1 VVAGAFRAHCGRK
14 TPDHFVGS
22 GLASRRMQARQREQS
37 CGLLWLLRYW
47 RKPQTH
53 KHAVPV
59 PHKCCS
65 SAVDLAAWGNQ
76 KKSQNYCCVVNWVL
90 LSRGTV
96 VLSLEGTDEHLVY
109 RPRLVFIPPAPGMS
123 HLQSTLWTSLAVCEC
138 LFSTRRVSI
147 LVLGPI
153 LTKWNKNWNKFELR
167 LDNFTPIFIP
177 TFGGPKYSRAC
188 LPSVSRFNRQV

>member
-1 VVAGAFRAHCGRK
+1 MDRGAWTWRGLFLSSQVGACSSVCVCAKSSCAVFAGCNARVRQCIFRLRNVKVVVQPAVCVVAGAFRAHCGRK

-96 VLSLEGTDEHLVY
+96 VLSLEGTDEHLLY

-123 HLQSTLWTSLAVCEC
+123 HLQSTLWTN
-138 LFSTRRVSI
+138 
-147 LVLGPI
+147 VLP
-153 LTKWNKNWNKFELR
+153 
-167 LDNFTPIFIP
+167 
-177 TFGGPKYSRAC
+177 
-188 LPSVSRFNRQV
+188 QV